1 MAAGEDIAADLGD
14 GPCHAIF
21 GAAFTRVDLK
31 SQLAHFVSH
40 RLAIERQAGALLVE
54 VGDWRAIYRGV
65 RPHRKLGIA
74 MLAED
79 KGVDALGANL
89 QFLRQQA
96 TQAGGIQPDAGAQH
110 LAARQAGKL
119 PYLPGDDVA
128 GVGGHQKDAVKSV
141 GHHRRHN
148 ALHNLRGGGQF
159 IQPALAGAQRAAG
172 DGDHRDIDIGA
183 VAGLAGGDGHHPRQ
197 VGRGVAQVLS
207 VGLSALLV
215 KVDEDQ
221 LLANALVEQGVG
233 RRRADIAG
241 ANNHHFTG
249 FGVHIQISSTNGRG

>member
-1 MAAGEDIAADLGD
+1 MM
-14 GPCHAIF
+14 
-21 GAAFTRVDLK
+21 
-31 SQLAHFVSH
+31 SQ
-40 RLAIERQAGALLVE
+40 
-54 VGDWRAIYRGV
+54 
-65 RPHRKLGIA
+65 
-74 MLAED
+74 
-79 KGVDALGANL
+79 
-89 QFLRQQA
+89 
-96 TQAGGIQPDAGAQH
+96 
-110 LAARQAGKL
+110 
-119 PYLPGDDVA
+119 
-128 GVGGHQKDAVKSV
+128 VGGHQKDAVKSV

-249 FGVHIQISSTNGRG
+249 FGVHIQISSTNGWG